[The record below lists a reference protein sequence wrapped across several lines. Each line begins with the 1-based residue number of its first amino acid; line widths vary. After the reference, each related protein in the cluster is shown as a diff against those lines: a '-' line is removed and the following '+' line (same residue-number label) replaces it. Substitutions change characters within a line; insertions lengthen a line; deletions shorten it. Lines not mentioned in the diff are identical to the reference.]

1 MIVYSLD
8 YGGDALVE
16 VVEISDELDKAEVD
30 EGILAADYAAV
41 YLFFS

>member
-8 YGGDALVE
+8 NGGDALVE

-30 EGILAADYAAV
+30 EGILAADYTAV